1 MSAWLRALG
10 ALVLVLGLGTA
21 AVAGWHFTRDTQ
33 FAEILAA
40 YERHPEHA
48 LFQADYW
55 IAAARHYSLLALALG
70 SLLFG
75 LTAGTALLGLGEV
88 LRRVPRR

>member
-1 MSAWLRALG
+1 VSGWLRALG
-10 ALVLVLGLGTA
+10 AVVLVLGLGTA

-55 IAAARHYSLLALALG
+55 LAAARHYGLLALG
-70 SLLFG
+70 VGGLLFG
-75 LTAGTALLGLGEV
+75 LAAGSALLGLGEV
-88 LRRVPRR
+88 LHRLPRR